1 MGIGDRFQQETSY
14 RRDDPGQ
21 GIEGMLS
28 APDPDGP
35 HHLLPHP
42 DLTNSSSLWEA
53 LRNRRSIR
61 SFTGEPISQVELAS
75 ILWAAQ
81 GVTSSQ
87 GRRAFRTAPSAGALY
102 PVETYV
108 AVQAVADLTPGIY
121 YYQTLEHCLV
131 QRSTGDAAQ
140 AATRAALDQ
149 RFIAD
154 AAITLFWTAVFARS
168 EFRYKE
174 RAYRYVYLD
183 AGHIAQN
190 AALAATALG
199 LGSCQIGALYDDEC
213 NALLG
218 VDGQREGILY
228 MTTIGHPAAQS
239 RES

>member
-1 MGIGDRFQQETSY
+1 
-14 RRDDPGQ
+14 
-21 GIEGMLS
+21 
-28 APDPDGP
+28 
-35 HHLLPHP
+35 LLPHP
-42 DLTNSSSLWEA
+42 QLTDPASLWET
-53 LRNRRSIR
+53 LRNRRSVR
-61 SFTGEPISQVELAS
+61 SFTGEPISQTELAT

-81 GVTSSQ
+81 GITDSQ
-87 GRRAFRTAPSAGALY
+87 GRLAFRTAPSAGALY

-108 AVQAVADLTPGIY
+108 AVQAVQDLPTGIY
-121 YYQTLEHCLV
+121 YYQTLEHCLI

-140 AATRAALDQ
+140 ATASAALDQ
-149 RFIAD
+149 QFIIE
-154 AAITLFWTAVFARS
+154 AAVTLFWTAVFERS

-218 VDGQREGILY
+218 VDGEHEGILY
-228 MTTIGHPAAQS
+228 MTTIGHPAQGRAS
-239 RES
+239 

>member
-14 RRDDPGQ
+14 RRDDPTQ
-21 GIEGMLS
+21 GSAGILS
-28 APDPDGP
+28 TPDRDGP

-53 LRNRRSIR
+53 LRNRRSVR
-61 SFTGEPISQVELAS
+61 SFTGEPISEVELAS

-81 GVTSSQ
+81 GITDSQ

-108 AVQAVADLTPGIY
+108 AIQAVTDLTPGIY
-121 YYQTLEHCLV
+121 YYQALEHCLV
-131 QRSTGDAAQ
+131 QLSTGDAAQ
-140 AATRAALDQ
+140 AAARAALDQ
-149 RFIAD
+149 QFIAQ
-154 AAITLFWTAVFARS
+154 AAITLFWTAVFERS
-168 EFRYKE
+168 EVRYKE

-190 AALAATALG
+190 TALAATAQG

-218 VDGQREGILY
+218 VDGEREAILY
-228 MTTIGHPAAQS
+228 MTTIGHPATQGRAS
-239 RES
+239 